1 MSWLRRLAGRVGA
14 FFQKRAL
21 DADLDA
27 ELAAHLE
34 MAIEENLA
42 RGLSPTE
49 ARRVALI
56 GIGGMEQAK
65 DKHREARG
73 IMTLDILLMDLKYTF
88 RTLLREPGFTTVAVL
103 ILALGIGANV
113 AVFSVVNTLLLRPLP
128 FHDAQEL
135 VWIAPP
141 PTKCGLSCATYS
153 TDAYDQF
160 RVLSRSYQDV
170 TGYFAFSSPDNLSLN
185 LGSTPIPATSI
196 DVIHN
201 FFQLLGVQ
209 PAMGRAFTADDARN
223 GAAPVVLLSDAWW
236 RRQFAADPAIVGK
249 AFDMNGRQTTV
260 IGVLPA
266 SFDFGAVFA
275 PGTKVD
281 AITPLNLYGPPR
293 DWGNIITMIGRLK
306 PGVTLAQSREDAR
319 MVAPQLCWNFRYP
332 RSCGSYKDGVVPVP
346 LKDYVSGKLRRSLVV
361 LWSAVGAILLIACVN
376 LSNLLLA
383 RSSARSK
390 EFAMRGALGATRGR
404 IVRQLLTES
413 LILSGAGAVLGL
425 CLAVVLVRWLAHQGA
440 IALPLLSTLR
450 IDGAALG
457 WTVLIAVFAAVLF
470 GLIPGL
476 RMAGGNLHEALKDAG
491 PGASQ
496 SRKHERTRAVL
507 VVSEVA
513 LACMLLVGAG
523 LLLRSFM
530 RVLSVDLGFQPD
542 RAAAVKVAYD
552 DGGDEPGAKPEV
564 VIARRTAIFQQVLA
578 RVGSLP
584 GVEAAGIVDYL
595 PLGKNRTWGTP
606 FPKGVKRPDKMPAG
620 PLVYVVTPGYLRAM
634 GTGLRGRDFTWDDG
648 PKSEKVVMI
657 NEAFARFIASYAGWP
672 NGDAVGHILSNGGD
686 HDMRIVG
693 VVNDVHAE
701 NVEGDAGW
709 QIYHAA
715 TQESP
720 SSAELVIRS
729 RIQPAML
736 AGTVL
741 RTLRDLNP
749 KQPAAEFKP
758 IKLLVSHA
766 VSPRRFFMLLVASF
780 ATLGLLL
787 AALGIY
793 GVISYSV
800 TRQTQEI
807 GIRMA
812 LGASAGHVRRR
823 VLFGTLR
830 LTTIGVVLGAIASIA
845 TGRVI
850 SSLLFATSPW
860 DAATYIGMAVAL
872 LVVAALSAYIP
883 ALRASRVNP
892 TVALRAN

>member
-1 MSWLRRLAGRVGA
+1 
-14 FFQKRAL
+14 
-21 DADLDA
+21 
-27 ELAAHLE
+27 
-34 MAIEENLA
+34 
-42 RGLSPTE
+42 
-49 ARRVALI
+49 VALI
-56 GIGGMEQAK
+56 GIGGMEQARYR
-65 DKHREARG
+65 HREARG
-73 IMTLDILLMDLKYTF
+73 LMMLDILLLDLKYTF
-88 RTLLREPGFTTVAVL
+88 RTLLREPGFTAVAVL
-103 ILALGIGANV
+103 ILALGIGANI

-128 FHDAQEL
+128 FRNAHEL

-141 PTKCGLSCATYS
+141 PQKCGLSCATYS
-153 TDAYDQF
+153 TDAYDEF
-160 RVLSRSYQDV
+160 RVQSRSYQDV
-170 TGYFAFSSPDNLSLN
+170 TGYFAFSSPGNLSLN
-185 LGSTPIPATSI
+185 LSGAPIPATSI
-196 DVIHN
+196 DVIAN
-201 FFQLLGVQ
+201 FFQLLGIE

-223 GAAPVVLLSDAWW
+223 GASPVVLITNAWW
-236 RRQFAADPAIVGK
+236 KRQFAADPAIVGK

-306 PGVTLAQSREDAR
+306 PGVSLAQAREDAR
-319 MVAPQLCWNFRYP
+319 MAAPHMCWNNKEP
-332 RSCGSYKDGVVPVP
+332 QSCGSYKDAVVPVP

-361 LWSAVGAILLIACVN
+361 LWSAVGAILMIACVN

-383 RSSARSK
+383 RAAARSK
-390 EFAMRGALGATRGR
+390 EFAMRGALGASRGR

-425 CLAVVLVRWLAHQGA
+425 CLAIVLVTWLAHQGA
-440 IALPLLSTLR
+440 IALPLLSTVR

-470 GLIPGL
+470 GLVPGL
-476 RMAGGNLHEALKDAG
+476 RMTGGNLHEALKDAG

-496 SRKHERTRAVL
+496 SRKHERTRSIL

-530 RVLSVDLGFQPD
+530 RVLSVDLGFQAD
-542 RAAAVKVAYD
+542 RAAAVKVEYD
-552 DGGDEPGAKPEV
+552 DSAPNDAASTQK
-564 VIARRTAIFQQVLA
+564 RTAIFQQVLA

-595 PLGKNRTWGTP
+595 PLGQNRAWGTP
-606 FPKGVKRPDKMPAG
+606 FPKGIKRPDKMPAG
-620 PLVYVVTPGYLRAM
+620 PLVYVVTPGYLHAM
-634 GTGLRGRDFTWDDG
+634 GTRLRGRDFSWDDT
-648 PKSEKVVMI
+648 PKTENVIMI
-657 NEAFARFIASYAGWP
+657 SDAYARFLATYANWP
-672 NGDAVGHILSNGGD
+672 DNDAVGKILANGD
-686 HDMRIVG
+686 NNLLVVG
-693 VVNDVHAE
+693 VVDDVHEE
-701 NVEGDAGW
+701 NVDGETGW
-709 QIYHAA
+709 QIYYPA
-715 TQESP
+715 TQASP
-720 SSAELVIRS
+720 AGAELVIRS
-729 RIQPAML
+729 KLPPATL

-758 IKLLVSHA
+758 IQLLVSHA
-766 VSPRRFFMLLVASF
+766 VSPRRFFMLLVLSF

-812 LGASAGHVRRR
+812 LGASASHVQRR

-830 LTTIGVVLGAIASIA
+830 LAIIGVVLGAAASIA
-845 TGRVI
+845 VARVI

-860 DAATYIGMAVAL
+860 DAVTYLGMAVAL
-872 LVVAALSAYIP
+872 LGVAALSGYIP
-883 ALRASRVNP
+883 ARRASRISP
-892 TVALRAN
+892 TVSLRAN